1 MKFDRFIRKTYTL
14 LEQDEQ
20 QGTAQPP
27 QQGNAEGGGGGDST
41 EVSSEVEKVGKK
53 MSSQVETAEEELY
66 NMSKDL
72 VKVMTQALQA
82 DSINLNDH
90 PNLKQIVDK
99 LNQAA
104 GAADAKTGLPAIQQ
118 VIKSYTEDITKK
130 PQPFN
135 F

>member
-1 MKFDRFIRKTYTL
+1 MKFDKFIRKTYTL

-20 QGTAQPP
+20 QGGNPAPP
-27 QQGNAEGGGGGDST
+27 QGNSGGADPT
-41 EVSSEVEKVGKK
+41 EVSAEVEKVGKK
-53 MSSQVETAEEELY
+53 MGSQVETAEEELY
-66 NMSKDL
+66 SMSKDL
-72 VKVMTQALQA
+72 VKVMGQALQA
-82 DSINLNDH
+82 DNIDLNDH
-90 PNLKQIVDK
+90 PNLKQIIDK

-104 GAADAKTGLPAIQQ
+104 GSADARSGLPAIQQ

>member
-1 MKFDRFIRKTYTL
+1 MKFDKFIRKTYTL
-14 LEQDEQ
+14 LEQDQQ
-20 QGTAQPP
+20 QGAAQPP
-27 QQGNAEGGGGGDST
+27 QQGADAGADPS

-53 MSSQVETAEEELY
+53 MGSQVETAEEELY
-66 NMSKDL
+66 GMSKDL
-72 VKVMTQALQA
+72 IKVVVQALQA

-99 LNQAA
+99 LNQAS
-104 GAADAKTGLPAIQQ
+104 GSADAKTGLPAIQQ

>member
-1 MKFDRFIRKTYTL
+1 MKFDKFIRKTYTL

-20 QGTAQPP
+20 QGAAQSP
-27 QQGNAEGGGGGDST
+27 QQGNAEGADPSQ
-41 EVSSEVEKVGKK
+41 VSSEVEKVGKK
-53 MSSQVETAEEELY
+53 MGSQVETAEEELY
-66 NMSKDL
+66 SMSKDL
-72 VKVMTQALQA
+72 VKVISQALQA

-99 LNQAA
+99 LNQAS

-118 VIKSYTEDITKK
+118 VIKSYAEDITKK

>member
-1 MKFDRFIRKTYTL
+1 MKFDKFIRKTYTL

-20 QGTAQPP
+20 QGAAKPP
-27 QQGNAEGGGGGDST
+27 QQGNTGGANPSD
-41 EVSSEVEKVGKK
+41 VSSEVEKVGKK
-53 MSSQVETAEEELY
+53 MGDQVETAEDELFS
-66 NMSKDL
+66 MSKDL
-72 VKVMTQALQA
+72 VKVMSQALQA
-82 DSINLNDH
+82 DNVNLNDH

-104 GAADAKTGLPAIQQ
+104 GSADAKSGLPAIQQ

>member
-20 QGTAQPP
+20 QGAGAAQPP
-27 QQGNAEGGGGGDST
+27 QQGADPSDVSAEVD
-41 EVSSEVEKVGKK
+41 KVGKK
-53 MSSQVETAEEELY
+53 MGDQVETAEEELY
-66 NMSKDL
+66 GMAKDL
-72 VKVMTQALQA
+72 LKVITQALQA
-82 DSINLNDH
+82 DNVNLNDH

-99 LNQAA
+99 LTQSS

-130 PQPFN
+130 AQPFN

>member
-1 MKFDRFIRKTYTL
+1 MKFDKFIRKTYTL

-20 QGTAQPP
+20 QGATQPP
-27 QQGNAEGGGGGDST
+27 QQGNSGGANPSD
-41 EVSSEVEKVGKK
+41 VSSEVEKVGKK
-53 MSSQVETAEEELY
+53 MGDQVETAEDELFS
-66 NMSKDL
+66 MSKDL
-72 VKVMTQALQA
+72 VKVMSQALQA
-82 DSINLNDH
+82 DNVNLNDH

-104 GAADAKTGLPAIQQ
+104 NSADAKTGLPAIQQ

>member
-1 MKFDRFIRKTYTL
+1 MKFDKFIRKTYTL
-14 LEQDEQ
+14 LEQDQQ

-27 QQGNAEGGGGGDST
+27 QEGTDPS

-53 MSSQVETAEEELY
+53 MGSQVETAEEELY
-66 NMSKDL
+66 SMSKDL
-72 VKVMTQALQA
+72 VKVMSQALQA
-82 DSINLNDH
+82 DNINLNDH

-99 LNQAA
+99 LTQAA
-104 GAADAKTGLPAIQQ
+104 GSADAKSGLPAIQQ

>member
-20 QGTAQPP
+20 QGAAQPP
-27 QQGNAEGGGGGDST
+27 QQGNAEGGDST

-53 MSSQVETAEEELY
+53 MGDQVETAEDELY
-66 NMSKDL
+66 SMSKDL
-72 VKVMTQALQA
+72 VKVITQALQA

-130 PQPFN
+130 AQPFN

>member
-1 MKFDRFIRKTYTL
+1 MKFDKFIRKTYTL
-14 LEQDEQ
+14 LEQDQQ

-27 QQGNAEGGGGGDST
+27 QEGIDPS

-53 MSSQVETAEEELY
+53 MGSQVETAEEELY
-66 NMSKDL
+66 SMSKDL
-72 VKVMTQALQA
+72 VKVISQALQA
-82 DSINLNDH
+82 DNINLNDH

-99 LNQAA
+99 LTQAA
-104 GAADAKTGLPAIQQ
+104 GSADAKSGLPAIQQ

>member
-20 QGTAQPP
+20 QGAAQPP
-27 QQGNAEGGGGGDST
+27 QQGNPEAGDPS

-53 MSSQVETAEEELY
+53 MGSQVETAEEELY
-66 NMSKDL
+66 SMSKDL
-72 VKVMTQALQA
+72 VKVMSQALQA
-82 DSINLNDH
+82 DDINLNDH

>member
-1 MKFDRFIRKTYTL
+1 MKFDNFIKKTYTL

-20 QGTAQPP
+20 QGAAQPP
-27 QQGNAEGGGGGDST
+27 QQGGNAGAADPS
-41 EVSSEVEKVGKK
+41 EVSAEVDKVGKK
-53 MSSQVETAEEELY
+53 MGDQVETAEEELY
-66 NMSKDL
+66 GMAKDL
-72 VKVMTQALQA
+72 LKVIVQALQA
-82 DSINLNDH
+82 DNVNLNDH

-99 LNQAA
+99 LNQSA

-130 PQPFN
+130 AQPFN

>member
-1 MKFDRFIRKTYTL
+1 MKFDKFIRKTYTL

-20 QGTAQPP
+20 QGAAQPP
-27 QQGNAEGGGGGDST
+27 QQGNSGGADPT
-41 EVSSEVEKVGKK
+41 EVSAEVEKVGKK
-53 MSSQVETAEEELY
+53 MGSQVETAEDELY
-66 NMSKDL
+66 SMSKDL

-82 DSINLNDH
+82 DNINLNDH
-90 PNLKQIVDK
+90 LNLKKIVDK
-99 LNQAA
+99 LNQAS

>member
-27 QQGNAEGGGGGDST
+27 QQGNAEGGGGDST

>member
-1 MKFDRFIRKTYTL
+1 MKFDKFIRKTYTL

-20 QGTAQPP
+20 QGGNPAP
-27 QQGNAEGGGGGDST
+27 QQGSSGGADPT
-41 EVSSEVEKVGKK
+41 EVSAEVEKVGKK
-53 MSSQVETAEEELY
+53 MGSQVETAEEELY
-66 NMSKDL
+66 SMSKNL
-72 VKVMTQALQA
+72 VKVMGQALQA
-82 DSINLNDH
+82 DNIDLNDH
-90 PNLKQIVDK
+90 PNLKQIIDK

-104 GAADAKTGLPAIQQ
+104 GSADARSGLPAIQQ